1 MNLFEYIG
9 KFHPLVIHLPI
20 GILMVFLVLGFVIS
34 RKKLQESYQVIRLI
48 LLVSALS
55 ATFSCISGLV
65 LAGSGNYDIE
75 LTTNHRNMGI
85 ALALLN
91 WIVFFAFKK
100 LLNSPKW
107 IYYATLIII
116 LIVTIITGH
125 LGGSLT
131 HGSDFLLPPKPNE
144 WFSSS
149 SQSNGKVTLNSTA
162 FEATSVIFKENCY
175 SCHGQN
181 KQKGDLR
188 LDTREGLLTGGDDGS
203 LFAKNESESLLLKR
217 IMLPL
222 EDEDHMPPK
231 EKKQLTAIEISFLS
245 WWINSGADF
254 DKTLAELNLPDSLQ
268 GILANDENVS
278 VNNLIPDAEV
288 KQADPVVLEKLKSI
302 NVMVSPIAANSNY
315 LSVSFMN
322 VLQENG
328 LTAIEEIIKLNQQL
342 IWLNLDYQNLDLMAW
357 RKVSSLINLRKLTVK
372 NSNMDDEKLDHLK
385 TLNSLV
391 SLNLVG
397 TNVTASGLES
407 IMKLPNLESV
417 YIYQTGIN
425 RDGFISL
432 KNKFP
437 LVDIDSGN
445 YIVPILESDT
455 TVYKL
460 IR

>member
-9 KFHPLVIHLPI
+9 KFHPLAVHLPI
-20 GILMVFLVLGFVIS
+20 GILMVFLVLGFVIP
-34 RKKLQESYQVIRLI
+34 RKQLQEAYQVIRLI

-91 WIVFFAFKK
+91 WIVFIAIYK
-100 LLNSPKW
+100 LLNAQKW
-107 IYYATLIII
+107 IYYATLFII
-116 LIVTIITGH
+116 LIITIITGH
-125 LGGSLT
+125 FGGSLT
-131 HGSDFLLPPKPNE
+131 HGSDFISPPKPDE
-144 WFSSS
+144 WFRSSS
-149 SQSNGKVTLNSTA
+149 DNNEKVSINSTA
-162 FEATSVIFKENCY
+162 FETVSVILEDKCY
-175 SCHGQN
+175 VCHGQS
-181 KQKGDLR
+181 KQKGGLR
-188 LDTREGLLTGGDDGS
+188 LDTRDGLLTGGDDGT
-203 LFAKNESESLLLKR
+203 LFAENGSGSLLLKR

-231 EKKQLTAIEISFLS
+231 EKKQLSAMEISFLS

-268 GILANDENVS
+268 GILAHNESVS
-278 VNNLIPDAEV
+278 VINLIPDAEV
-288 KQADPVVLEKLKSI
+288 KQADPIVLEKLKSL
-302 NVMVSPIAANSNY
+302 NVLVSPIAANLNY
-315 LSVSFMN
+315 LSVSFLN
-322 VLQENG
+322 VLKENG
-328 LTAIEEIIKLNQQL
+328 ATAIEEIIKLNQQL
-342 IWLNLDYQNLDLMAW
+342 IWLNLDYQNLDSMAW
-357 RKVSSLINLRKLTVK
+357 RKVSSLTNLRKLTVK
-372 NSNMDDEKLDHLK
+372 NSNMDDEKLSHLK

-397 TNVTASGLES
+397 TNVSSSGLENILS
-407 IMKLPNLESV
+407 LPNLESV
-417 YIYQTGIN
+417 YLYQTRIN

-437 LVDIDSGN
+437 MVDIDSGN
-445 YIVPILESDT
+445 YFVPILESDT
-455 TVYKL
+455 TVFKL